1 MIFSALRF
9 FPMAFSNEVSEVSN
23 SFQTLLTESF
33 KIPSLGKSRKKLKY
47 GKETKTSISFPLFL
61 RRQINSKRFEVDS
74 DRTWDTLQPVNHGP
88 GKRRSV
94 SKLTDKDIL
103 NDKVGQ
109 YNLTTQGQD
118 TDGELETKVYKVRN
132 EESVSTCI
140 AFLKPSMNP
149 KIPVRG
155 PGFQDSGLGPRGSI
169 VGSVVLAAPKFVMK
183 YFCKMPM

>member
-1 MIFSALRF
+1 MLEGNENSTIFS
-9 FPMAFSNEVSEVSN
+9 PMLMKSLFT
-23 SFQTLLTESF
+23 QTNQPQEIEILKVDCDLTW
-33 KIPSLGKSRKKLKY
+33 
-47 GKETKTSISFPLFL
+47 
-61 RRQINSKRFEVDS
+61 N
-74 DRTWDTLQPVNHGP
+74 TLQPVNHGP

-132 EESVSTCI
+132 KESVSTCI

-183 YFCKMPM
+183 YFCKMAM